1 MVFEK
6 EIVADENE
14 IILFLC
20 PFDSFRTSR
29 TLQYIILKWCNRS
42 KLKIQNG
49 MDMSSTILTI
59 LKNCKIDQWELWRQA
74 FTEYKRRMRRI
85 FRRTMLNERSVLAS
99 VRMKEQNR
107 FGSYTC
113 TLVNSKQLISFFV
126 LER

>member
-1 MVFEK
+1 MKMKSFSLSLSLPFLFFSDFTNVTVHNTKMVQ
-6 EIVADENE
+6 
-14 IILFLC
+14 
-20 PFDSFRTSR
+20 SF
-29 TLQYIILKWCNRS
+29 
-42 KLKIQNG
+42 KIQNG

-113 TLVNSKQLISFFV
+113 TLVNSTQLISFFV